1 MFNRLSNKPNDGN
14 FGNSL
19 ITSNNY
25 DKHISGYPPEVDDWS
40 YSCFDLYGLS
50 FIMLIHF
57 HLLWDGLL
65 GLRYSKDHEEFG
77 KGYQMARHGTWHD
90 MDSRCEL

>member
-14 FGNSL
+14 LGNSL

-50 FIMLIHF
+50 FIIWNGWSRLISVHNANSF
-57 HLLWDGLL
+57 SLAVGWIVRL
-65 GLRYSKDHEEFG
+65 EI
-77 KGYQMARHGTWHD
+77 
-90 MDSRCEL
+90 